1 MTRPRLPDSWVDR
14 IFFRL
19 LGTYG
24 SQFTMTF
31 SKVDDKGRDIGMMAA
46 KEVWAQELGGFADR
60 DKVIAYALDNL
71 PERCPNAIVFR
82 DICRRAP
89 YDALYPVKSLEHK
102 EEEPSKEVCEQ
113 RLKQLKEMLNAGI
126 KPI

>member
-82 DICRRAP
+82 DICRHAP
-89 YDALYPVKSLEHK
+89 TNAHYSAPALPPPP
-102 EEEPSKEVCEQ
+102 EPSKEVREE
-113 RLKQLKEMLNAGI
+113 RLKQLKEMLNARI

>member
-31 SKVDDKGRDIGMMAA
+31 SKVDENGRDIGMMAA
-46 KEVWAQELGGFADR
+46 KEVWSLELGGFDGR

-71 PERCPNAIVFR
+71 PDRCPNAIVFR
-82 DICRRAP
+82 DLCRNAP
-89 YDALYPVKSLEHK
+89 SNALYSVPALPSPEQLPDKEKSAE
-102 EEEPSKEVCEQ
+102 
-113 RLKQLKEMLNAGI
+113 RLRFLKEIINAR
-126 KPI
+126 KQPE